1 MLSFLRT
8 VLVDESARSN
18 IDWWWPRPPADQ
30 KEQEQINRRTM

>member
-18 IDWWWPRPPADQ
+18 IDWWWPPPPADQ
-30 KEQEQINRRTM
+30 KEQELNRRSM